1 MLHYHIFSQ
10 IIINCGF
17 FSGAEHLNVSS
28 GLAGEHII
36 LKIGNGTPLHAK
48 LLSENLS
55 ASMHNNITDKPNANT
70 ISQHGGYQLVEEPWI
85 LESIVA
91 SKKPVARVK
100 NKKGKKKFVNNKHDS
115 SRASEYMPREDQPV
129 EEPWL
134 FESMVEA
141 HETVVHADGKIE
153 AKDIIR
159 KLIEKPPAPLEEN
172 KPTTGEPSS
181 RVILINSS
189 VCTMQRIAVLEDGKL
204 VELLLEPI
212 KNNVQCDSIY
222 LGIVTKLVPHMGGA
236 FVDIGISRPSLMG
249 IKQNR
254 DPFVYPQVV
263 KISRADPVD
272 DSYYNEEYLPTYDED
287 DDMSDDEFAD
297 EETHDGSSSF
307 PVENITDNEEGIAL
321 IPDSK
326 IDIVDSA
333 EFEGIS
339 GYDEDK
345 EDENGHM
352 EDEYSEEILQADQS
366 EISNDLKTLSSIQHA
381 LRESNDDTNGS
392 RWSQVRKG
400 TKIMVQV
407 VKEGLGT
414 KGPTLSPFPC
424 LRSRFWVRSWGF
436 LHN

>member
-28 GLAGEHII
+28 GLAGEHVI

-339 GYDEDK
+339 GYDED
-345 EDENGHM
+345 
-352 EDEYSEEILQADQS
+352 
-366 EISNDLKTLSSIQHA
+366 
-381 LRESNDDTNGS
+381 R
-392 RWSQVRKG
+392 
-400 TKIMVQV
+400 
-407 VKEGLGT
+407 
-414 KGPTLSPFPC
+414 
-424 LRSRFWVRSWGF
+424 
-436 LHN
+436 